1 MATEPVRLTTYFW
14 KITRNT
20 VAPMAKTMV
29 ARPISLFSMDFGLNI
44 RSADSISRNAAEPLM
59 KAA

>member
-14 KITRNT
+14 KTTKIT
-20 VAPMAKTMV
+20 VAQMAKTMV
-29 ARPISLFSMDFGLNI
+29 ARPISLFSMVCGLNM
-44 RSADSISRNAAEPLM
+44 RSTDSINRNAAEPLM